1 VAYDTEL
8 AERVRHLLMFEPDLA
23 EKRMFGGIAFLIRG
37 HIAVAVSSRGGLL
50 MRVEEDE
57 TDAVLAMPY
66 VEPFEMRGKTLRGWA
81 HVAGEAVAE
90 NDDLLRWITTGADL
104 ARALPP
110 KG

>member
-23 EKRMFGGIAFLIRG
+23 EKRMFGGIAFLIGG

-57 TDAVLAMPY
+57 TRDVLAMPG
-66 VEPFEMRGKTLRGWA
+66 VGPFEMRGKALRGWA
-81 HVAGEAVAE
+81 HVGEEAVAE
-90 NDDLLRWITTGADL
+90 DDDLQRWVTTGVEL

-110 KG
+110 S